1 MLRSCLCDYSDAYV
15 LVKRTIA
22 ITKEKCSTKQFQK
35 KVIIKNSASFI
46 NYMSRISKTQ
56 VDDASDIDAV
66 MPMYN

>member
-1 MLRSCLCDYSDAYV
+1 MQHQ
-15 LVKRTIA
+15 I
-22 ITKEKCSTKQFQK
+22 IPK